1 MIENEIQY
9 NVTKQHIENFEKSL
23 TIEENKL
30 VLQQAIVDGIK
41 SQLEDLYQEARDY
54 EQLRDDL

>member
-9 NVTKQHIENFEKSL
+9 NVTKQQTEKFEKSL
-23 TIEENKL
+23 AIEENRL
-30 VLQQAIVDGIK
+30 VLQQAVVDGIK

-54 EQLRDDL
+54 EQRRDNL